1 MIQQKELNFVK
12 LRSAMIVVTIFALWF
27 SVFSNDEV
35 EGFVSYFFIFTFG
48 ILHGSNDIRLI
59 QVSAERSKGKVHKM
73 KVFGLYVMTVLLIL
87 LIFSFFPAL
96 ALIFFLLISGFH
108 FGEQHWNKNL
118 IKKTKWD
125 VLLFTFYGLFIL
137 FIIFY
142 VKHEQASLII
152 QDISGLALEKNSYL
166 IATVVIGIL
175 FLLQLGLYFYFN
187 LLKANIWEELFF
199 LLVFF
204 IIFQTASLLWGFCI
218 YFVVWHSIPS
228 LVDQMNY
235 LYGTSNKLTFIK
247 YLKSS
252 WMYWVISLVGLFG
265 LYFLLRDNNQFFTS
279 ILLYFLA
286 AITFPHVI
294 VMSRLEK

>member
-1 MIQQKELNFVK
+1 
-12 LRSAMIVVTIFALWF
+12 MIVVTIFALWF
-27 SVFSNDEV
+27 SVFSNDEI
-35 EGFVSYFFIFTFG
+35 EGFVSFFFIFTFG
-48 ILHGSNDIRLI
+48 ILHGSNDIKLI
-59 QVSAERSKGKVHKM
+59 QVSAEKSKGKYHKM

-108 FGEQHWNKNL
+108 FGEQHWNKKL
-118 IKKTKWD
+118 HKKAKWD
-125 VLLFTFYGLFIL
+125 ILLFTFYGLFIL
-137 FIIFY
+137 FMIFC
-142 VKHEQASLII
+142 VKHEQASPII
-152 QDISGLALEKNSYL
+152 YDISGFALEKNNYL
-166 IATVVIGIL
+166 IATVIIGIL
-175 FLLQLGLYFYFN
+175 LLLQLAVYFYFN
-187 LLKANIWEELFF
+187 LLKANIWEELFY

-204 IIFQTASLLWGFCI
+204 IIFRTASLLWGFCI

-235 LYGTSNKLTFIK
+235 LYGASNKMTFLK

-265 LYFLLRDNNQFFTS
+265 LYFLLRENTQFFTS

-294 VMSRLEK
+294 VMSRLED